1 MQRNQTELS
10 VLVRGRDAAAF
21 EPMTPRFAPRVSGTN
36 PVYDLWLRLTG
47 RRGGALGEAR
57 TQQGGGA

>member
-1 MQRNQTELS
+1 
-10 VLVRGRDAAAF
+10 
-21 EPMTPRFAPRVSGTN
+21 MTPVFAPRVSGTN